1 MISLEKCRA
10 ILGKRGEHLTDQQI
24 EQIAKELQRM
34 ARINVKIIQEQ
45 KNKKK

>member
-10 ILGKRGEHLTDQQI
+10 LLGKKGEHLTDQQI
-24 EQIAKELQRM
+24 EQIAKELRRL
-34 ARINVKIIQEQ
+34 ARINIKIIQEQ

>member
-1 MISLEKCRA
+1 MISIQKCRA

-24 EQIAKELQRM
+24 EQIAKELQRL

>member
-10 ILGKRGEHLTDQQI
+10 LLGKKGEHLTNQQI
-24 EQIAKELQRM
+24 EQIAKELQRW

-45 KNKKK
+45 KNKKR

>member
-1 MISLEKCRA
+1 MNSIQKCRV

-24 EQIAKELQRM
+24 EQIAKELQRL
-34 ARINVKIIQEQ
+34 ARINVKIIKEQ